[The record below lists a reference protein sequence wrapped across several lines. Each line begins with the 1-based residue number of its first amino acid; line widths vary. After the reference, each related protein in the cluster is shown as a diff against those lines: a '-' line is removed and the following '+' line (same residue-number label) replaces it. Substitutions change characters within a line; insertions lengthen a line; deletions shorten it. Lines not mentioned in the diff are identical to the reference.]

1 MDMTSTRWSALAAHE
16 WFHRQPLPL
25 GANFL
30 PANAIN
36 QLALW
41 QDLDEA
47 RIALE
52 LGWAADLGMNMM
64 RVFLHD
70 ALWRADAADFKRRI
84 DRFLDIASRHGIRAM
99 FVLFD
104 SCWSPVHALGP
115 QRPPIPGVHN
125 SGWVQGPGAE
135 ILGDHERHVDSLKAY
150 VTDIVGHFAQDA
162 RVAVWDV
169 WNEPDNGGGGF
180 GFYDK
185 VETPR
190 KFAAVDALLP
200 QVFAWARSVAPSQPL
215 TSGVWIGDDW
225 ALASTT
231 LNSIQRT
238 QLEQSDVTSF
248 HDYSWPEK
256 FEARIRQLQTWGRP
270 LLCTEY
276 MARGLGSVFDG
287 ALPVAARHRVGMI
300 NWGFV
305 DGLSQTKFPWDSWV
319 RPYNQM
325 PVGVWHWFHD
335 ILHPDG
341 TPYREQELACLRA
354 FARETRT

>member
-1 MDMTSTRWSALAAHE
+1 MPTARWSEPDAQD
-16 WFHRQPLPL
+16 WFARQPLPL
-25 GANFL
+25 GANYV

-36 QLALW
+36 QLAMW

-47 RIALE
+47 RIDLE
-52 LGWAADLGMNMM
+52 LGWAAGLGMNLM

-84 DRFLDIASRHGIRAM
+84 ERFLAIAERHGIRAM

-104 SCWSPVHALGP
+104 SCWSPVHHLGP

-135 ILGDHERHVDSLKAY
+135 ILSHYEQHLDSLRGY
-150 VTDIVGHFAQDA
+150 VQDIVGHFAQDA

-169 WNEPDNGGGGF
+169 WNEPDNSGGGF
-180 GFYDK
+180 GFYDA

-190 KFAAVDALLP
+190 KTEAVTALLP
-200 QVFAWARSVAPSQPL
+200 LVFEWARSAAPSQPL
-215 TSGVWIGDDW
+215 TSGVWIGEDW
-225 ALASTT
+225 SATSTT
-231 LNSIQRT
+231 LSPIQRT
-238 QLEQSDVTSF
+238 QLTQSDVTSF

-256 FEARIRQLQTWGRP
+256 LEARIRQLQTWGRP

-276 MARGLGSVFDG
+276 MARSQGSVFDTV
-287 ALPVAARHRVGMI
+287 LPVAARHRVGMI

-305 DGLSQTKFPWDSWV
+305 DGLSQTRFPWSSWV
-319 RPYNQM
+319 HPYNHM
-325 PVGVWHWFHD
+325 PPGVWQWFHD
-335 ILHPDG
+335 VLHTDG
-341 TPYREQELACLRA
+341 SPYREQEVACLKA
-354 FARETRT
+354 FARDTR